1 MEELVEKAKNGDSE
15 VFNKLILNIQKE
27 IYYIAKSKIDN
38 ENDIEDIIQE
48 TMLKAF
54 LHIKKLKDNSLFKTW
69 IIRILINDC
78 NNFYKRKK
86 YKSIDDKEIINKI
99 NSTEMD
105 LSNIEFKDFIS
116 FLNEDERT
124 ILTLYYYLGYT
135 TKEISKILN
144 KREGTICSK
153 ISRAKKKIK
162 GTGNILPRIAIIS
175 CNSLYFCRI
184 CCTPLAT

>member
-1 MEELVEKAKNGDSE
+1 MEELVERAKNEDSDA
-15 VFNKLILNIQKE
+15 FNNLILNIEKDL
-27 IYYIAKSKIDN
+27 YCIARSKIDN

-48 TMLKAF
+48 TMIIAF
-54 LHIKKLKDNSLFKTW
+54 LNIKKLKNNSFFKTW
-69 IIRILINDC
+69 VIRILINNC
-78 NNFYKRKK
+78 NKFYKRKK
-86 YKSIDDKEIINKI
+86 HKSIDEDEEIKKI
-99 NSTEMD
+99 GSVEMD

-153 ISRAKKKIK
+153 ISRAKIKIK
-162 GTGNILPRIAIIS
+162 EKYKGEF
-175 CNSLYFCRI
+175 Y
-184 CCTPLAT
+184 